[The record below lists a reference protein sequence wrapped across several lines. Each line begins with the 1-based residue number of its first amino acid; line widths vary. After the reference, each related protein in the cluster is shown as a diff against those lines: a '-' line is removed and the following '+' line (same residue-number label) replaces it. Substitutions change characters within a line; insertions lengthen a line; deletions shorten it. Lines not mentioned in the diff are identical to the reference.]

1 MKIKLIQIISK
12 ANSNIKRK
20 MIFIFLLFLITKVQT
35 VQIFKVIY
43 SYERFYFFIT
53 QQYIA
58 LYNME
63 LDNINTLIEFNDNP
77 IITTEKELEMISVG
91 RFKYNSEPQNLMV
104 IKNYIYSLSNNA
116 FFCQKT
122 INGIEGYSSQVI
134 PFKCTDSLCYYII
147 GFINSNKIL
156 YLDLYEASLSNCEP
170 NNKVSSLNI
179 NNIGLDYINCQIMKS
194 ASYDE
199 VLTCFYRNS
208 NSKDIIASSF
218 SIDMTSKNLNNIT
231 SLYSSKETNG
241 AKIIKSILSEDETK
255 AYVCFINDDNNCDCL
270 IYNIITN
277 EWSNYNT
284 YLNNCLSK
292 LSSLFFDYYDI
303 TNEFFLYCF
312 ESESEINLIKL
323 NKNFELIS
331 IDDHNIYD
339 GIKDCLEY
347 IYSSLI
353 YDSTKITIFSL
364 CDNDFNV
371 YEIGEYTYDIPTT
384 KITTI
389 KKTIL
394 TTIPTT
400 LINTIKSTIFET
412 FPMTRIQ
419 TTEQKTIQ
427 SNMLTT
433 NIISTIIQKLNPS
446 TIIKTSSFK
455 SPSFLTST
463 ISNLLSSSINHYKE
477 NETII
482 IQEKSNKTK
491 EEIIGNLNEVMKDYD
506 IGKVYEIFGDEY
518 NIKISPINT
527 NSYKNISTYID
538 FSNCENILRASY
550 GLSSSSI
557 LTVYQLEIDN
567 KNEQS
572 LINDVEYAV
581 FDENKNQLS
590 LSVCKDE
597 IIEINYQLDTSKINI
612 SKVYYYAE
620 LGIDVFNIEHEFFND
635 ICFSYSENG
644 SDMILTDR
652 ISDIYENYSVCENNC
667 KYDKVNLTQNTVS
680 CKCTVKTYV
689 DAVVEPPRLYVIIRD
704 SFKDSNVAVIK
715 CFNLVFNYKNKAHN
729 IGFWIFTFLILLH
742 IPFFI
747 QYFASNINPIKT
759 YIFNEMTEFNYIYKI
774 FNPTKKRINRNNNNN
789 IKIHDSRLS
798 ILKSINVDNKKLNG
812 NINKNGQKKKKKNFH
827 RNSKIRI
834 NTSINKD
841 EQNNNKFVRKNLKT
855 KTVVYNNIQ
864 NSPIFKF
871 DNKVYNQNYIDQKE
885 KNFREDTDKNLPNY
899 KEDKIIL
906 SPKYYSLI
914 NIDANN
920 SKIVESQ
927 NSNFLLD
934 TFDFNTAIKYDKRK
948 FCKIF
953 YICILTK
960 ENIINIIFFKTPLD
974 LFSLRFCLFIFIYSS
989 DLAFNTIFYSN
1000 ENISEKYHYKGNSLF
1015 IFSLINNL
1023 IQSLISSI
1031 VSIILVNS
1039 FQHMIDSR
1047 NHYEDVFK
1055 EEEIK
1060 MRKNKN
1066 YKVNKEIKLKIID
1079 KIRLISSKLKYK
1091 IILFIIIEFTFMLF
1105 FYYFVTAFCEVYKQ
1119 TQISWLYD
1127 FFLSFLISLAAEILG
1142 SLLIA
1147 IFYIVSLK
1155 YKLKILYQIIIFL
1168 YNI

>member
-1 MKIKLIQIISK
+1 MF
-12 ANSNIKRK
+12 A
-20 MIFIFLLFLITKVQT
+20 LF
-35 VQIFKVIY
+35 
-43 SYERFYFFIT
+43 
-53 QQYIA
+53 
-58 LYNME
+58 
-63 LDNINTLIEFNDNP
+63 
-77 IITTEKELEMISVG
+77 
-91 RFKYNSEPQNLMV
+91 
-104 IKNYIYSLSNNA
+104 
-116 FFCQKT
+116 
-122 INGIEGYSSQVI
+122 
-134 PFKCTDSLCYYII
+134 
-147 GFINSNKIL
+147 
-156 YLDLYEASLSNCEP
+156 
-170 NNKVSSLNI
+170 
-179 NNIGLDYINCQIMKS
+179 
-194 ASYDE
+194 
-199 VLTCFYRNS
+199 
-208 NSKDIIASSF
+208 
-218 SIDMTSKNLNNIT
+218 
-231 SLYSSKETNG
+231 
-241 AKIIKSILSEDETK
+241 
-255 AYVCFINDDNNCDCL
+255 NDDNNCDCL

-312 ESESEINLIKL
+312 ESASEINLIKL
-323 NKNFELIS
+323 NTNFEIIS
-331 IDDHNIYD
+331 IDDNNIYE
-339 GIKDCLEY
+339 GIKNCSDY
-347 IYSSLI
+347 IYSSLV
-353 YDSTKITIFSL
+353 YDSTKIIIFYL
-364 CDNDFNV
+364 CDNSFNA
-371 YEIGEYTYDIPTT
+371 YEIGEYQYDIPTT

-389 KKTIL
+389 KKTFL
-394 TTIPTT
+394 TSIPTT
-400 LINTIKSTIFET
+400 FINTIKSTIFET
-412 FPMTRIQ
+412 FPMTKIQ
-419 TTEQKTIQ
+419 TTEQKAIQ

-433 NIISTIIQKLNPS
+433 NIISTIIKKMNPS
-446 TIIKTSSFK
+446 TIIKTSLFK
-455 SPSFLTST
+455 SSSFLSST
-463 ISNLLSSSINHYKE
+463 INNILPSSINHYKE

-491 EEIIGNLNEVMKDYD
+491 EEIIDNLNEVMKDYD

-538 FSNCENILRASY
+538 FSNCENILRTSN
-550 GLSSSSI
+550 GLSNSSI

-572 LINDVEYAV
+572 LINNVEYAV
-581 FDENKNQLS
+581 FDEGKNQLS
-590 LSVCKDE
+590 LSVCKNE
-597 IIEINYQLDTSKINI
+597 IIEINYQLNTSKINI

-620 LGIDVFNIEHEFFND
+620 LGIDVFDIEHEFFND

-644 SDMILTDR
+644 SDMILKDR

-667 KYDKVNLTQNTVS
+667 KYEKVNLTQNTVS
-680 CKCTVKTYV
+680 CKCTIKTNV
-689 DAVVEPPRLYVIIRD
+689 DSIIEPPSLYVIIRD

-715 CFNLVFNYKNKAHN
+715 CYNLVFNIKNKFQN

-747 QYFASNINPIKT
+747 KYFTSNINSIKA

-774 FNPTKKRINRNNNNN
+774 FNPIKKRINRINNNN
-789 IKIHDSRLS
+789 IKIHDSKVS
-798 ILKSINVDNKKLNG
+798 IINSINIENKKMNG
-812 NINKNGQKKKKKNFH
+812 NNSNQININKSGQKKKKKIFH
-827 RNSKIRI
+827 RNSKFRI
-834 NTSINKD
+834 NTSINKNNQNNHKFERNNLRNKTD
-841 EQNNNKFVRKNLKT
+841 MSNNNK
-855 KTVVYNNIQ
+855 

-871 DNKVYNQNYIDQKE
+871 DYKIYNQNYINLKG
-885 KNFREDTDKNLPNY
+885 KNFRDATDKNLPNY

-906 SPKYYSLI
+906 SQKYYSLI

-920 SKIVESQ
+920 SKIIKSQ
-927 NSNFLLD
+927 NSNFILD
-934 TFDFNTAIKYDKRK
+934 TFDFKSAIKYDKRK

-1000 ENISEKYHYKGNSLF
+1000 ENISEKYHYKGNNLF

-1023 IQSLISSI
+1023 IQSIISSI

-1047 NHYEDVFK
+1047 NHYENVFK

-1060 MRKNKN
+1060 MRKNKK

-1079 KIRLISSKLKYK
+1079 KIRLISYKLKYK
-1091 IILFIIIEFTFMLF
+1091 IIIFIIIEFTFMLF

-1127 FFLSFLISLAAEILG
+1127 FFISFLISLAAEILG
-1142 SLLIA
+1142 SFLIA

-1155 YKLKILYQIIIFL
+1155 YKLKILYKIIIFL
-1168 YNI
+1168 YDI